1 MPGTPVHLIYG
12 ETITMKLNR
21 LATALAT
28 GGVMLAASLTANATH
43 SWNGYHW
50 ARTTSSFTLQTLN
63 STVANG
69 NANWP
74 QLLGLA
80 ASDWTQSTKLDLRVS
95 TYSNT
100 STSRKRCTAV
110 AGKIRVCNASY
121 GNNGWLG
128 LASINLDSN
137 GHISQGTAKMN
148 DSYASTWTTDSNEA
162 RHVMCQEVGHTFGL
176 DHQSTDG
183 SSQNTCMDYSSS
195 STSTRP
201 NTHDYDE
208 LVTIYSHTD
217 SYNSYST
224 STAFSAAQSAMA
236 GGEGLGVLVHK
247 DHFNE
252 TYVAPDGHGGIWI
265 HDVIL
270 APGFEHIKL

>member
-1 MPGTPVHLIYG
+1 
-12 ETITMKLNR
+12 MKYSR
-21 LATALAT
+21 LATLVAGAAVLV
-28 GGVMLAASLTANATH
+28 GASLTANATH

-50 ARTTSSFTLQTLN
+50 ARTTSSFTLQTLD

-80 ASDWTQSTKLDLRVS
+80 ASDWNQSTKLDLNIQPY
-95 TYSNT
+95 TNT

-148 DSYASTWTTDSNEA
+148 DSYSSTWTSDPNEA

-183 SSQNTCMDYSSS
+183 SSQSTCMDYSSS
-195 STSTRP
+195 PNSTRP
-201 NTHDYDE
+201 NQHDYDE

-224 STAFSAAQSAMA
+224 SAAATLSASQQAMA
-236 GGEGLGVLVHK
+236 GNSLGVLVHK
-247 DHFNE
+247 DHFYE
-252 TYVAPDGHGGIWI
+252 TYVSPDGKGGLWV
-265 HDVIL
+265 HQVIL
-270 APGFEHIKL
+270 APGFEHVNL